1 VRTNCADKT
10 RSASRLRT
18 WSGQRSGS
26 SHGIDCGSQ
35 FVSPADAFAPSQTL
49 LLLLDKGPPLF
60 CVCLCGYV
68 ERLPSRVQIIAK
80 LKFIDQLRPQC
91 EALTLMLVVALG
103 EAQTETPEP
112 WPLK

>member
-1 VRTNCADKT
+1 
-10 RSASRLRT
+10 
-18 WSGQRSGS
+18 
-26 SHGIDCGSQ
+26 
-35 FVSPADAFAPSQTL
+35 
-49 LLLLDKGPPLF
+49 
-60 CVCLCGYV
+60 V